1 LRLILRIAIP
11 QLARITAEKDLIVKR
26 HDKEMEDIRQR
37 LRTAEANLD
46 GAVAADEVRTLK
58 TNYSRQIQELTVQIS
73 MMEEEVKH
81 DTYPSHT
88 RTLSPLA
95 HNRHVVPP
103 TSTHTPRPDGSPG

>member
-1 LRLILRIAIP
+1 M
-11 QLARITAEKDLIVKR
+11 AEKELLVKR

-73 MMEEEVKH
+73 MMEEEVRH
-81 DTYPSHT
+81 GMYPFLT
-88 RTLSPLA
+88 RMLLSSLTTAPLNTL
-95 HNRHVVPP
+95 RI
-103 TSTHTPRPDGSPG
+103 DGAPG